1 MKLSVMQPYLFP
13 YIGYFHLI
21 EATDKIIFYDDVSFI
36 KRGWI
41 NRNNI
46 LINAKDYLFTV
57 PLEKPS
63 QNKLINEIPVLND
76 EQFTKTFFKQIQNAY
91 QKAPFYKEVN
101 EIIEHFFS
109 KEYNNIADMA
119 IASICMVYQY
129 LDKELI
135 WDKSSVFSPETKGME
150 KADRLIQLSKK
161 ANCNHYINLKGG
173 IELYDKSYFEKR
185 GVTLN
190 FTESILKEYTQF
202 NHNFIPW
209 LSILD
214 VLMFCEKEEV
224 LDQFKSFKLI

>member
-36 KRGWI
+36 KGGWI
-41 NRNNI
+41 NRNRI
-46 LINAKDYLFTV
+46 LMNANDFLFTI
-57 PLEKPS
+57 PLEKRSP
-63 QNKLINEIPVLND
+63 NKLINEIAVSNID
-76 EQFTKTFFKQIQNAY
+76 QFKKTFLKQIQYAY

-101 EIIEHFFS
+101 EIVEQFFS

-119 IASICMVYQY
+119 IASICIVYQY

-135 WDKSSVFSPETKGME
+135 WDKSSVFSPETKGLD
-150 KADRLIQLSKK
+150 KADRLVQLSRKSG
-161 ANCNHYINLKGG
+161 CDHYINLKGG
-173 IELYDKSYFEKR
+173 MELYDKSYFEKE
-185 GVTLN
+185 GITLN

-202 NHNFIPW
+202 NHNFVPW
-209 LSILD
+209 LSIID

-224 LDQFKSFKLI
+224 LDQFKSYQLI

>member
-173 IELYDKSYFEKR
+173 IELYDKSYFKKR

-202 NHNFIPW
+202 NHNFVPW